1 MEYNEDELFSN
12 GSFCPLPWIHQYVQ
26 PTGMVSTCPIGTGSV
41 GCVKDNSLE
50 EIWNNDT
57 MKQIRLDMLSGKKV
71 SHCAVCNTNS
81 TARNTQRQNTINDY
95 RTTPQL
101 RGHRD
106 VIALTNPDGS
116 LPDHKLTFIDFRFSN
131 VCNLKCRICGP
142 EFSVQIASEIS
153 KNKKVMLENA
163 DEHFPV
169 VLRAGKDKNQLFVEA
184 FKHMDSISYVYFA
197 GGEPLIQFEHWKLL
211 DALVESGRAKEI
223 SLQYSS
229 NMTAYMTA
237 KSNRE
242 LIEKWK
248 QFRVVNCHCSF
259 DGFGEGAEYWRSGT
273 DKDRLDTILRE
284 LAVDSALPDRQ
295 NIIFTLHTVLAWPN
309 LVNYL
314 NFVTYLLDNK
324 LLTPY
329 MDVSMWLLTNI
340 NVYSLQVL
348 PRFKKDKYKNMMLS
362 FIDDIES
369 RIERNIIT
377 SGETTVYRI
386 DNGMLDTNRNL
397 HKIIGFVK
405 RALIFMEE
413 QQLPLISDDV
423 HCMIFKQD
431 KIRGEDFFKAFPE
444 HEDMRE
450 LLISLD
456 TEFENKWK
464 AQNENN

>member
-26 PTGMVSTCPIGTGSV
+26 PTGMVSTCPIGSGSI
-41 GCVKDNSLE
+41 GNVKDSSLE

-81 TARNTQRQNTINDY
+81 SARNTQRQNTINDY

-101 RGHRD
+101 RGNRD

-142 EFSVQIASEIS
+142 EFSVQIASEM
-153 KNKKVMLENA
+153 NKHKKIMLVNK
-163 DEHFPV
+163 DEEMPV
-169 VLRAGKDKNQLFVEA
+169 VLRAGKDKSQLFIEA
-184 FKHMDSISYVYFA
+184 HKHIDSISYVYFA

-211 DALVESGRAKEI
+211 DSLIESGRAKEI
-223 SLQYSS
+223 ALQYSS

-237 KSNRE
+237 KSSRG
-242 LIEKWK
+242 LIDKWK

-259 DGFGEGAEYWRSGT
+259 DGFGEAAEYWRSGT
-273 DKDRLDTILRE
+273 DKDKLDIILRE
-284 LAVDSALPDRQ
+284 LAADSVLPDRQ

-309 LVNYL
+309 LENYIK
-314 NFVTYLLDNK
+314 FITYLLDNN
-324 LLTPY
+324 LLTPN

-340 NVYSLQVL
+340 DFYSLQVL
-348 PRFKKDKYKNMMLS
+348 PRFKKDKYKELMIS
-362 FIDDIES
+362 FIDELKK
-369 RIERNIIT
+369 RIEVSLAT
-377 SGETTVYRI
+377 YGPTTIPRI
-386 DNGMLDTNRNL
+386 DNGLLDINRNL
-397 HKIIGFVK
+397 HKIIGFVE
-405 RALIFMEE
+405 RALVFMEE
-413 QQLPLISDDV
+413 HQLDMTPDDV
-423 HCMIFKQD
+423 HGRIFKQD
-431 KIRGEDFFKAFPE
+431 TIRGEDFFTAFPE

-450 LLISLD
+450 LLTRLD
-456 TEFENKWK
+456 AEFVTQWNKN
-464 AQNENN
+464 NENN